1 MVQVTLA
8 GALKNSAGGNAVFEI
23 EAANLHQ
30 MLKRLGEQYPK
41 LKPMLEKGVSVSLNG
56 QIYRD
61 PAFQPIPPNAEIF
74 ILPKMAGG

>member
-1 MVQVTLA
+1 MIQVTLS
-8 GALKNSAGGNAVFEI
+8 GALKGAAGGNAVFEV

-30 MLKRLGEQYPK
+30 MLRRLGDEYPK
-41 LKPMLEKGVSVSLNG
+41 LKPILEKGVSVSLNG

-61 PAFQPIPPNAEIF
+61 PGFQPIPPGSEIF

>member
-1 MVQVTLA
+1 MIQVTLS
-8 GALKNSAGGNAVFEI
+8 GALKGAAGGNAVFQV

-30 MLKRLGEQYPK
+30 MLKRLGEEHPQ
-41 LKPMLEKGVSVSLNG
+41 LKPILEKGVSVSLNG

-61 PAFQPIPPNAEIF
+61 PGFQPIPPGSEIF

>member
-1 MVQVTLA
+1 
-8 GALKNSAGGNAVFEI
+8 
-23 EAANLHQ
+23 
-30 MLKRLGEQYPK
+30 MLKRLGDQHPK

-61 PAFQPIPPNAEIF
+61 PAYQPIPPNAEIF

>member
-1 MVQVTLA
+1 MIQVTLA
-8 GALKNSAGGNAVFEI
+8 GALKSAAGGNAVFEV

-30 MLKRLGEQYPK
+30 MLTCLGNEYPK
-41 LKPMLEKGVSVSLNG
+41 LKPLLDKGVSVSLNG

-61 PAFQPIPPNAEIF
+61 PGFQPIPPGSEIF

>member
-1 MVQVTLA
+1 MIQVTLS
-8 GALKNSAGGNAVFEI
+8 GALKGAAGGNKVFQV

-30 MLKRLGEQYPK
+30 MLTRLGNEHPK
-41 LKPMLEKGVSVSLNG
+41 LKPILDKGVSVSLNG

-61 PAFQPIPPNAEIF
+61 PGFQPIPPGSEVF

>member
-8 GALKNSAGGNAVFEI
+8 GALKNSAGGNAVFEV

-30 MLKRLGEQYPK
+30 MLKRLGEQHPK

-61 PAFQPIPPNAEIF
+61 PAFQAIPPNAEVF